1 MNNFIEYYQ
10 FHEKDKDGNDVC
22 MYCFVKL
29 NAGNITFHFTD
40 DFEEALNE
48 LREFAYS
55 NNIYN
60 PADLLESDK
69 LHLQVSNQNFRD
81 FLWKKYRC
89 TTEAVDN
96 FHDSI
101 GEDIVVPKKI

>member
-1 MNNFIEYYQ
+1 MNNYIEYYQ

-29 NAGNITFHFTD
+29 NAGNVTFHFTD
-40 DFEEALNE
+40 DLQEAVNE

-60 PADLLESDK
+60 PTDLLESKNYIFK
-69 LHLQVSNQNFRD
+69 LAIKIFVIFYG
-81 FLWKKYRC
+81 K
-89 TTEAVDN
+89 
-96 FHDSI
+96 SI
-101 GEDIVVPKKI
+101 DIPLKL